1 MDAPVELDARHAA
14 GIDVQLL
21 WDPRTQGVSV
31 VAHDGMTDETV
42 TIFVE
47 PDQALE
53 VFRHPF
59 AHAKQPASRTGL
71 RIKAT

>member
-1 MDAPVELDARHAA
+1 VDGPVELDGRHAA

-21 WDPRTQGVSV
+21 WDRRTRGLTVI
-31 VAHDGMTDETV
+31 AHDASTDETI

-53 VFRHPF
+53 VFNHPF
-59 AHAKQPASRTGL
+59 AYAKSGV
-71 RIKAT
+71 

>member
-1 MDAPVELDARHAA
+1 MYGQVELDVRHAA

-21 WDPRTQGVSV
+21 WDRQTSELTVI
-31 VAHDGMTDETV
+31 AHDTTTDET
-42 TIFVE
+42 ISIDVE

-59 AHAKQPASRTGL
+59 AYAK
-71 RIKAT
+71 

>member
-1 MDAPVELDARHAA
+1 MNGPVELDVRHAA

-21 WDPRTQGVSV
+21 WDRDTRGLTV
-31 VAHDGMTDETV
+31 VAHDAKTDETV

-53 VFRHPF
+53 VFNHPF
-59 AHAKQPASRTGL
+59 AYAKAGV
-71 RIKAT
+71 